1 MILPP
6 PLPLLVF
13 AWNHQWPLQREA
25 GERRCSSEHVLH
37 ACCIN
42 PPPHDGERKEIP
54 SIYTQFVAAR
64 HPILGN
70 AGQLSTQGPCV
81 CIAKSR
87 TCRYDACCN
96 NPDEQKK
103 KLFEKLHTLAK
114 LSLPNYSHRCCKVVS
129 CVAKVEPINSRYK
142 C

>member
-6 PLPLLVF
+6 PLPLLVL

-25 GERRCSSEHVLH
+25 GERRRSSEHVLH

-96 NPDEQKK
+96 NPDEQRKK
-103 KLFEKLHTLAK
+103 YSKNSTRLLSCRFPIIPIDAAK
-114 LSLPNYSHRCCKVVS
+114 WYPVSLKSNQ
-129 CVAKVEPINSRYK
+129 
-142 C
+142 